1 MLSSRDSLSRSIPDH
16 LKYQYLVAYVRRWE
30 ELVNSENH
38 EEGVNY
44 APYSESPSCR
54 GQPQVPLVRNF
65 LLVYLEYFME
75 RLLETT
81 IKANAMALMYCYFLG
96 QDSPSSNTP
105 GSSED

>member
-1 MLSSRDSLSRSIPDH
+1 MPHIAKAHPAGVSLKFH
-16 LKYQYLVAYVRRWE
+16 W
-30 ELVNSENH
+30 SET
-38 EEGVNY
+38 
-44 APYSESPSCR
+44 S
-54 GQPQVPLVRNF
+54 

-96 QDSPSSNTP
+96 QDSPSSNIP